1 MYKKKKQKQKIIII
15 IVTIVLVILLPISL
29 KLNRETSII
38 ENIFKD
44 GATIVN
50 KIFMYPFTALNK
62 SDYDQSESY
71 TIQKNVNESLEQ
83 EIEELKSQLKL
94 NSTLTEYTP
103 INATILSRNKS
114 YWFNTL
120 TIDKGKKHG
129 IKKDMAV
136 ITSSGLIGK
145 IAKVSN
151 LSSEIKLITSD
162 DVNYKVSV
170 SIKTSGRE
178 TYGILNGYDKETNL
192 IKISGIDRSINVEK
206 GAKVTTSGLG
216 GVFPG
221 GIFIGEVDS
230 IKNDKYD
237 LSKTIYIK
245 TSQDFNNIHY
255 VTVLGEKQWF
265 HLLYWYYHSY

>member
-1 MYKKKKQKQKIIII
+1 MYKQKQRKNKIIII
-15 IVTIVLVILLPISL
+15 TIIILVILLIPISL
-29 KLNRETSII
+29 KLNRDTTSF
-38 ENIFKD
+38 ENLFKD
-44 GATIVN
+44 TATIIN
-50 KIFMYPFTALNK
+50 KVFMYPFTALNTN
-62 SDYDQSESY
+62 DITQDESY
-71 TIQKNVNESLEQ
+71 LIQKNVNESLVK
-83 EIEELKSQLKL
+83 EIEELKDQLKL

-136 ITSSGLIGK
+136 ITSKGLIGK
-145 IAKVSN
+145 ISKVSN

-170 SIKTSGRE
+170 SIKANDRE
-178 TYGILNGYDKETNL
+178 TYGILNGYDIENNL
-192 IKISGIDRSINVEK
+192 IKISGVDRSIKVEK
-206 GAKVTTSGLG
+206 GNVVSTSGLG

-221 GIFIGEVDS
+221 GLYIGVVE
-230 IKNDKYD
+230 KQENDKYD

-245 TSQDFNNIHY
+245 TKQDFDSIHY
-255 VTVLGEKQWF
+255 VTVLGEKK
-265 HLLYWYYHSY
+265 

>member
-1 MYKKKKQKQKIIII
+1 MYKQKQRKNKIIII
-15 IVTIVLVILLPISL
+15 TIIILVILLIPISL
-29 KLNRETSII
+29 KLNRDTTSF
-38 ENIFKD
+38 ENLFKD
-44 GATIVN
+44 TATIIN
-50 KIFMYPFTALNK
+50 KVFMYPFTALNTNNITQ
-62 SDYDQSESY
+62 DESY
-71 TIQKNVNESLEQ
+71 LIQKNVNESLVK
-83 EIEELKSQLKL
+83 EIEELKDQLKL

-136 ITSSGLIGK
+136 ITSKGLIGK
-145 IAKVSN
+145 ISKVSN

-170 SIKTSGRE
+170 SIKANDRE
-178 TYGILNGYDKETNL
+178 TYGILNGYDIENNL
-192 IKISGIDRSINVEK
+192 IKISGVDRSIKVEK
-206 GAKVTTSGLG
+206 GNVVSTSGLG

-221 GIFIGEVDS
+221 GLYIGVVE
-230 IKNDKYD
+230 KQENDKYD

-245 TSQDFNNIHY
+245 TKQDFDSIHY
-255 VTVLGEKQWF
+255 VTVLGEKK
-265 HLLYWYYHSY
+265 

>member
-1 MYKKKKQKQKIIII
+1 MYKQKQKKNKIVIIIMI
-15 IVTIVLVILLPISL
+15 ILIILLIPISL
-29 KLNRETSII
+29 KLNRDTTSI
-38 ENIFKD
+38 ENLLKD
-44 GATIVN
+44 TATIIN
-50 KIFMYPFTALNK
+50 KAFMYPFTALNTN
-62 SDYDQSESY
+62 DITQDESY
-71 TIQKNVNESLEQ
+71 LIQKNVNESLVK
-83 EIEELKSQLKL
+83 EIEELKAQLKL

-136 ITSSGLIGK
+136 ITSDGLIGK
-145 IAKVSN
+145 ISKVSK

-170 SIKTSGRE
+170 SIKTNDRE
-178 TYGILNGYDKETNL
+178 TYGILNGYDTENNL
-192 IKISGIDRSINVEK
+192 IKISGVDRSIRVEK
-206 GAKVTTSGLG
+206 GNTVSTSGLG

-221 GIFIGEVDS
+221 GLYIGVVEK
-230 IKNDKYD
+230 IENDKYD

-245 TSQDFNNIHY
+245 TKQDFDSIHY
-255 VTVLGEKQWF
+255 VTVLGEKEWF
-265 HLLYWYYHSY
+265 P

>member
-265 HLLYWYYHSY
+265 HLLYWYYHLY

>member
-1 MYKKKKQKQKIIII
+1 MFKQKQKKNKNIIIAMI
-15 IVTIVLVILLPISL
+15 ILIILLIPISL
-29 KLNRETSII
+29 KLNRDTTSI
-38 ENIFKD
+38 ENLFKD
-44 GATIVN
+44 TATIIN
-50 KIFMYPFTALNK
+50 KVFMYPFTALNT
-62 SDYDQSESY
+62 SDITQDESY
-71 TIQKNVNESLEQ
+71 LIQKNVNESLVN
-83 EIEELKSQLKL
+83 EIEELNAQLKL
-94 NSTLTEYTP
+94 NSTLTEYMP

-136 ITSSGLIGK
+136 ITSEGLIGK
-145 IAKVSN
+145 ISKVSK

-170 SIKTSGRE
+170 SIKTNDRE
-178 TYGILNGYDKETNL
+178 TYGILNGYDIENNL
-192 IKISGIDRSINVEK
+192 IKISGVDRSIKVEK
-206 GAKVTTSGLG
+206 GNTVSTSGLG

-221 GIFIGEVDS
+221 GLYIGVVEK
-230 IKNDKYD
+230 IENDKYD

-245 TSQDFNNIHY
+245 TKQDFDSIHY

-265 HLLYWYYHSY
+265 L